1 MTRRNKNIRK
11 SCDDLQGIA
20 KLLMTSKGKV
30 NYKLAGE
37 MIYTIAHK
45 IKRTTWRGKEN
56 KYIIKKPKSKI
67 YVSKDIAKRI
77 NTNFPNKTN
86 MDINTSLDC

>member
-56 KYIIKKPKSKI
+56 KYIANKNIKCFFVDNDT
-67 YVSKDIAKRI
+67 YKRI
-77 NTNFPNKTN
+77 NTNQTTTANVDVSTIPYY
-86 MDINTSLDC
+86 